1 MVFLKSVL
9 KFFFFFVFVVSLVSC
24 RKSIKGE
31 GPLTNRQIP
40 VSDFSGVILSI
51 PADVKI
57 VIADSFKCI
66 VRAQRNI
73 VEAIEVRLD
82 GDDLEIKSEYSLKSD
97 DPIELFVSIP
107 VISRIEVNGSGDVSF
122 VNPAKGEK
130 LRLYV
135 NGSGSID
142 ARAEMEKIVSEMNG
156 SGSVILHGAAASL
169 SCEINGSGD
178 LHAFNM
184 STEQTEID
192 IRGSG
197 DAEVNAS
204 SKLRAD
210 IKGSGNIIYKGQPH
224 VISEIIGSGNIKKSE

>member
-1 MVFLKSVL
+1 MVFLNNITKFCLLFVL
-9 KFFFFFVFVVSLVSC
+9 VVSVTSC

-31 GPLTNRQIP
+31 GPLINKQVVI
-40 VSDFSGVILSI
+40 SDFTGVILSV

-57 VIADSFKCI
+57 VMGDSFKCI
-66 VRAQRNI
+66 IRAQRNI
-73 VEAIEVRLD
+73 AEAIEVRKD

-107 VISRIEVNGSGDVSF
+107 VIYRVEVNGSGDVAF

-156 SGSVILHGAAASL
+156 SGTVSLHGAANEL

-178 LHAFNM
+178 LHAFDM

-192 IRGSG
+192 IKGSG